1 MGLKLKKSIFDL
13 ILKYTRTTLITTRPI
28 RSQKSEVTLRMN
40 FFQLLLV
47 TSVLCLKNIQQ
58 SVKLNSKVL

>member
-28 RSQKSEVTLRMN
+28 ISQKSEVTLRMN